1 MNMIDNEFRHFQRE
15 KKKERKEGDS
25 AVEKR
30 VGGSDKHK
38 QWSNL
43 SRWIY
48 SSTAMINSKGI
59 CSYNRSFRVFFFL
72 TRICSYCFW
81 FAFFF
86 FQLKNTDMLDM
97 HCTLGFFFFFY
108 FFMSDLVVNCDSYY
122 VGSQWKIC
130 MAKI

>member
-1 MNMIDNEFRHFQRE
+1 MNMINNEFRHFQRE

-86 FQLKNTDMLDM
+86 FFN
-97 HCTLGFFFFFY
+97 
-108 FFMSDLVVNCDSYY
+108 
-122 VGSQWKIC
+122 
-130 MAKI
+130 